1 MNRQTKP
8 IRFKYEEAKATQVIL
23 WFLHRHGIT
32 DKLKLVKMVF
42 FADREH
48 LARYGRPIVGG
59 AYCAMPYGPV
69 SSELL
74 NHIDKIND
82 EKNPPFVLRG
92 YQLHPQSQFNED
104 YLSESDVEILE
115 EVDNKYGK
123 CDPFTLSNITHQLKA
138 YKKHCQKNTHTSV
151 PLPYEDFF
159 LDLDDR
165 SILDIIREDQA
176 SLADLE

>member
-8 IRFKYEEAKATQVIL
+8 IRFKYEKARATQVIL
-23 WFLHRHGIT
+23 WFLLRHGIT

-59 AYCAMPYGPV
+59 AYYAMPHGPA

-74 NHIDKIND
+74 DYIENINN
-82 EKNPPFVLRG
+82 EKEPPFIVDKHKL
-92 YQLHPQSQFNED
+92 YPHQQFNED
-104 YLSESDVEILE
+104 YLSESDIEVLE
-115 EVDNKYGK
+115 EIDKKYGK
-123 CDPFTLSNITHQLKA
+123 CDSWALRNLTHELKA
-138 YKKHCQKNTHTSV
+138 YKKNYPEGESTSV

-159 LDLDDR
+159 LDLADNGM
-165 SILDIIREDQA
+165 LEIIREDQET
-176 SLADLE
+176 LADLS